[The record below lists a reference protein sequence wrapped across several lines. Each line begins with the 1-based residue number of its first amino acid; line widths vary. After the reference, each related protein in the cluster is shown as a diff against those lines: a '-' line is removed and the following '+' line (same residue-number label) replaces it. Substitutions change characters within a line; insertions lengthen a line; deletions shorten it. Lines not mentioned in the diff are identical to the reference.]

1 MFIENNDDNIFIY
14 YFIHIFKN
22 KNKKLINYLNKI
34 KIFEIYLFTRKKKEI
49 NEYIIPKSI
58 KRIETRNDF
67 LIKDITKE
75 NIDIL
80 IYNLIDKREV
90 EMLND
95 LKKLKIIFYIHQCFL
110 LWIYTGLFEIIQ
122 IYKYLKLAKYVVSLI
137 PFENDY
143 LFKKWG
149 IRSILMNNFIPYE
162 YNSIIPSDLS
172 SKMIV
177 MVGRADDRMK
187 RFKLGISTMKY
198 IITKIPDSRMVIIS
212 IVKKEIKNYIQKLK
226 LEKYINFVGYSSKPE
241 IYYRNASLHIFPSIC
256 ESFGLVVAETKIYG
270 IPNIIIGIDYVS
282 IAKGGTI
289 IIYDDN
295 PEIIAE
301 EAIKLL
307 KNDEYR
313 KKLGKEARESM
324 KKFNNNLL
332 FKKWIKLILS
342 VYNGEKYYQ
351 KLREQDDTISKK
363 DALNILN
370 NQLNLL
376 KRRLPNFNY
385 LSTENFENLSII
397 ENIKNK

>member
-1 MFIENNDDNIFIY
+1 
-14 YFIHIFKN
+14 
-22 KNKKLINYLNKI
+22 
-34 KIFEIYLFTRKKKEI
+34 
-49 NEYIIPKSI
+49 
-58 KRIETRNDF
+58 
-67 LIKDITKE
+67 
-75 NIDIL
+75 
-80 IYNLIDKREV
+80 
-90 EMLND
+90 
-95 LKKLKIIFYIHQCFL
+95 
-110 LWIYTGLFEIIQ
+110 
-122 IYKYLKLAKYVVSLI
+122 
-137 PFENDY
+137 
-143 LFKKWG
+143 
-149 IRSILMNNFIPYE
+149 
-162 YNSIIPSDLS
+162 
-172 SKMIV
+172 
-177 MVGRADDRMK
+177 
-187 RFKLGISTMKY
+187 
-198 IITKIPDSRMVIIS
+198 MVIIS

-270 IPNIIIGIDYVS
+270 IPNIIIGIDYIS

-295 PEIIAE
+295 PKIIAE

-351 KLREQDDTISKK
+351 KLREQDDKISKN
-363 DALNILN
+363 DALNMLN

-385 LSTENFENLSII
+385 LSIEHFENLSII